1 MSDNSDIQ
9 KCIHNLRAE
18 LNRLESLLSGGVSAD
33 PSSKDAV
40 AKPKRVLSEEQKAKM
55 AAGRKAA
62 AERRKAEKAA
72 AEADKPASEASEAE
86 AKPKRVL
93 TEEQKAK
100 MAAGRKAAAERRKAE
115 KAAADA
121 SLKVEIPPVGQI
133 EDTSHLQP
141 LNLKG
146 RKYVWDTETNGCY
159 KRAADGSKGDWVGVY
174 DPDTKTIDNSVAQP

>member
-18 LNRLESLLSGGVSAD
+18 LNRLESLISGGVAVD

-72 AEADKPASEASEAE
+72 VEVDKPASEVSEGE
-86 AKPKRVL
+86 AKPKPKRVL
-93 TEEQKAK
+93 SDEQKAK

-115 KAAADA
+115 QAA
-121 SLKVEIPPVGQI
+121 LKVEIPPVGHL
-133 EDTSHLQP
+133 EDNSGLQP

-159 KRAADGSKGDWVGVY
+159 KRSADGSKGDWVGVY
-174 DPDTKTIDNSVAQP
+174 DPDSKAIDDSVADPDA